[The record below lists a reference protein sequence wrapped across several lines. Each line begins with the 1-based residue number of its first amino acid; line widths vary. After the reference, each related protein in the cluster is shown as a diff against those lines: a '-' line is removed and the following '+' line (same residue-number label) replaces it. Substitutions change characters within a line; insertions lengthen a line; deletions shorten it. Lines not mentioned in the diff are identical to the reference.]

1 MRPVSCW
8 VLSVAVTLGV
18 AGCASQSSE
27 DLSAPTSQESPSGGD
42 TAGTEES
49 PPTGEEATS
58 VQVAVEVKDGEV
70 RGDVQ
75 RVDVPVGG
83 TVDLRVTSDVG
94 DTVHVHG
101 YDLEKHVDAG
111 QPASVAFTADIPGQF
126 EVELEDRGLKVAEIT
141 VGG

>member
-8 VLSVAVTLGV
+8 VLSVAVALGV
-18 AGCASQSSE
+18 AGCAPQSSE
-27 DLSAPTSQESPSGGD
+27 DLSAPTSQESPSGGG
-42 TAGTEES
+42 TAGAEES
-49 PPTGEEATS
+49 PPTSEEAAS